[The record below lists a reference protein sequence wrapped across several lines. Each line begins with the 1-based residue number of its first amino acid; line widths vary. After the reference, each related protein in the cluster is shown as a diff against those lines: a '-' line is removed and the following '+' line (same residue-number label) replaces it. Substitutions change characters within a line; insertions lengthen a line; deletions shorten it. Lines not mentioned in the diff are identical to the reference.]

1 MSKNIEFHFK
11 KPEDSPGYLLGQLTM
26 LWQRKQKRVLDPL
39 DLTHT
44 QFALLCALAWLSRE
58 SDQVTQ
64 VDIANQGNADT
75 MMVSK
80 VLRTLEDKKFITR
93 HEHPT
98 DTRAKTIKLTPDGE
112 VVLQKAILCV
122 ETADLEFF
130 NNSGMDLTT
139 FNATMV
145 TLIEQNTKES
155 LNKLRADGVS

>member
-1 MSKNIEFHFK
+1 MSKKIEFHFK

-58 SDQVTQ
+58 NDKVTQ
-64 VDIANQGNADT
+64 VDIANQGNADR

-80 VLRTLEDKKFITR
+80 VLRTLEDKQFITR

-98 DTRAKTIKLTPDGE
+98 DTRAKTIKLTSEGE
-112 VVLQKAILCV
+112 QVLQKAIVSV
-122 ETADLEFF
+122 ENADLDFF
-130 NNSGMDLTT
+130 NSLGKNLGNFNS
-139 FNATMV
+139 TMLA
-145 TLIEQNTKES
+145 LIQQNSKDEY
-155 LNKLRADGVS
+155 

>member
-1 MSKNIEFHFK
+1 MPDKIEFHFK

-26 LWQRKQKRVLDPL
+26 LWQRKLKRVLDPL

-64 VDIANQGNADT
+64 VDIANQSNTDR

-80 VLRTLEDKKFITR
+80 VLRTLEEKNFITR

-98 DTRAKTIKLTPDGE
+98 DTRAKTIRLTPDGE
-112 VVLQKAILCV
+112 RVLQKAIICV
-122 ETADLEFF
+122 ETVDLDFFNDLGADLSSF
-130 NNSGMDLTT
+130 NSNM
-139 FNATMV
+139 AA
-145 TLIEQNTKES
+145 LIEQHSKE
-155 LNKLRADGVS
+155 L

>member
-1 MSKNIEFHFK
+1 MSKKIEFHFK

-44 QFALLCALAWLSRE
+44 QFVLLCALAWLSRE

-64 VDIANQGNADT
+64 VDIANQGNADR

-80 VLRTLEDKKFITR
+80 VLRTLEEKKFITR

-98 DTRAKTIKLTPDGE
+98 DTRAKTIRLTPEGE
-112 VVLQKAILCV
+112 KVLQKAIVCV
-122 ETADLEFF
+122 ETADLDFF
-130 NNSGMDLTT
+130 DKLGTDITSFNSKM
-139 FNATMV
+139 AA
-145 TLIEQNTKES
+145 LIEENSKEI
-155 LNKLRADGVS
+155 